1 MRSLETRDTL
11 TLSLTY
17 HHCWCQTLPLR
28 KKCLCSVEC
37 ITNTVFFLYGF
48 RHSLN
53 DGIKAQLL

>member
-28 KKCLCSVEC
+28 KKCSCSEC